1 MPSGNTSVLF
11 LRRATMG
18 RNSEAITLS
27 LNPDEKAELEALA
40 QQFGILWGSQPNI
53 SGLVRAIARKRIM
66 LYQPGTPITGG
77 DRDYYRGQLA
87 SLRATVANLE
97 ELAP

>member
-1 MPSGNTSVLF
+1 
-11 LRRATMG
+11 MG
-18 RNSEAITLS
+18 RNSEAITLALS
-27 LNPDEKAELEALA
+27 PDEKAELEALA

>member
-1 MPSGNTSVLF
+1 M
-11 LRRATMG
+11 RDR
-18 RNSEAITLS
+18 EAITLS

-53 SGLVRAIARKRIM
+53 SGLVRAIANKRIR
-66 LYQPGTPITGG
+66 LYQPGTPIEED
-77 DRDYYRGQLA
+77 DRDYYMGQLA
-87 SLRATVANLE
+87 SIRATVANLE

>member
-1 MPSGNTSVLF
+1 
-11 LRRATMG
+11 MG

-66 LYQPGTPITGG
+66 LYQPGTPITDG

-87 SLRATVANLE
+87 NLKATVVNLE